1 MKSTRKVNFVGP
13 IAASRHSNTFVA
25 QEIESRQKLE
35 AFQAVNF
42 ILNLTLAMQ
51 LFIDERGCN
60 DDARAGTFSIDE
72 TIWREERARTERE
85 ELDAKW
91 KPYFL
96 EYMSCCGGGAC
107 VPRDPALPIG
117 VLEAHLRYD

>member
-1 MKSTRKVNFVGP
+1 
-13 IAASRHSNTFVA
+13 
-25 QEIESRQKLE
+25 
-35 AFQAVNF
+35 
-42 ILNLTLAMQ
+42 MQ
-51 LFIDERGCN
+51 IFNDDRRFN
-60 DDARAGTFSIDE
+60 DDARTSVFIADE
-72 TIWREERARTERE
+72 ATWREERARTERE

-117 VLEAHLRYD
+117 VLETHLRYDK